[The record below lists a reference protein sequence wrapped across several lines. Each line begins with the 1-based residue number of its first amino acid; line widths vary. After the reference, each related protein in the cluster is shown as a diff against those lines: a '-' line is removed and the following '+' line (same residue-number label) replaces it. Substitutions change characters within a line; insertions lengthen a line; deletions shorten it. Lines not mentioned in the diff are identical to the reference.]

1 MFKVILR
8 SSEAISVVLNHYL
21 SEKDLNIKT
30 SGEIMIEQDTM
41 EVATE
46 IFQILLDK
54 NLLSIADVGFLKEE
68 TNSEEEQEDPVEV
81 NEENKAPAQENDVSH
96 DTRTIKDKVFDYIC
110 EISPKRVTIKE
121 VAKNVGI
128 KYQAAWSALGKLYFT
143 GKVEKDEENKYF
155 KNLSSAESV
164 EEVIT
169 EEQDNTEEVLTP
181 PTLVEKAKAMQE
193 VFSDENNKDIL
204 NYIFFK
210 RKNNFEVKKIVATF
224 GHAREEQ
231 ISEIISLLE
240 GKEIISFNEKLPPSG
255 RYVIHPI
262 GRIYAN
268 LLNNKEP
275 MEEGALRTA
284 VEIGVK
290 EFQSL
295 IEEALKA
302 DTIKKTVEKRVTR
315 YAML

>member
-1 MFKVILR
+1 M
-8 SSEAISVVLNHYL
+8 
-21 SEKDLNIKT
+21 
-30 SGEIMIEQDTM
+30 
-41 EVATE
+41 
-46 IFQILLDK
+46 
-54 NLLSIADVGFLKEE
+54 
-68 TNSEEEQEDPVEV
+68 
-81 NEENKAPAQENDVSH
+81 
-96 DTRTIKDKVFDYIC
+96 
-110 EISPKRVTIKE
+110 
-121 VAKNVGI
+121 
-128 KYQAAWSALGKLYFT
+128 
-143 GKVEKDEENKYF
+143 
-155 KNLSSAESV
+155 
-164 EEVIT
+164 
-169 EEQDNTEEVLTP
+169 LTP